1 MTKELLK
8 QALEAL
14 ESDNPYIRQLA
25 ANAVRKAME
34 QPGQEPTPWRDMV
47 VVSLV
52 REGINKHK
60 ARELADHFA
69 AQPVQ
74 EPVAYDYH
82 TKYDRGCYKC
92 RSQFCPGNCIYTTP
106 PLPVQPPSVKVTDAE
121 KAWRKHLGE
130 ANQLGWSCVSFDP
143 KHMNKIVGELDRL
156 RKALA
161 QPPMPVQPE
170 RQPLTDEQVKELLLI
185 APVYAPNGVVTRTPF
200 AYRKELLDTALWA
213 FRKAEAAHGIE
224 ENT

>member
-52 REGINKHK
+52 REGVNKHK
-60 ARELADHFA
+60 ARELADHFVNFTLTPTLPV
-69 AQPVQ
+69 QPVQ

-92 RSQFCPGNCIYTTP
+92 RSQFCPGNCIYTAA
-106 PLPVQPPSVKVTDAE
+106 PLPVQTQRPWVGLTEDE
-121 KAWRKHLGE
+121 KFEMA
-130 ANQLGWSCVSFDP
+130 AAQYGWED
-143 KHMNKIVGELDRL
+143 
-156 RKALA
+156 
-161 QPPMPVQPE
+161 
-170 RQPLTDEQVKELLLI
+170 LLI
-185 APVYAPNGVVTRTPF
+185 A
-200 AYRKELLDTALWA
+200 
-213 FRKAEAAHGIE
+213 AEAKLKE
-224 ENT
+224 KNK